1 MIAGLGQIL
10 GIKQKKLIV
19 SRQPIFTNLKS
30 NTMKTL
36 QKYDFIFNGQI
47 FIEKNVLLR
56 CFFVNIS
63 DFQSWNVGYST

>member
-1 MIAGLGQIL
+1 MPLSGAEQKAVARALRDIYT
-10 GIKQKKLIV
+10 KKLIV

-47 FIEKNVLLR
+47 FIEKNVLSR

-63 DFQSWNVGYST
+63 DFQS